1 MSDEL
6 TLAAEFPAPTRDDWL
21 KLVRA
26 SLKDRPFERL
36 IAKTYDGLAIEPLYP
51 RAQGARPLSARSG
64 PWQVMA
70 RADHP
75 DPAAANAQ
83 LMEDL
88 ENGATGVA
96 LVFPGAI
103 GAYGYGLDASEAG
116 IAKLLD
122 GVFLDAGIGI
132 ELCTAETTKQAAD
145 HVATLVKSLGQKPG
159 NVNIRFGHD
168 PLGAH
173 ASSGGAP
180 IPWRELAPRFAEHVA
195 ALAAQGFK
203 GPLTAADGRLIH
215 NAGGSEAQELAYVLS
230 VGVAYLR
237 ALEGAGVA
245 LNDARNMIG
254 FRLSADSDEFL
265 TIAKFRALRLLWA
278 RVEQACGLEPQPAFI
293 SAETAWRTMTRRDPY
308 SNMLRACIATFSAGV
323 GGADAV
329 SVLPFTQ
336 ALGLPDT
343 FARRNARNL
352 QLLLLEESNLW
363 RVDDPAAGSGAIEDL
378 TTKLA
383 QSAWA
388 LFQEIEAA
396 GGALAALEAGLIQN
410 KVAATREARGK
421 AFATRRE
428 ILTGT
433 SDYPLLNETAVE
445 VLKVKPVTAAPYP
458 VAIPYPPLQAIRLGE
473 PFERLRDAADVMLAS
488 TGKRPSVFLANLG
501 TPADFNARAMFAKNF
516 FEAGGIETIGNEGF
530 ADEPALIAA
539 FQKSGATATCLCSS
553 DDIYAARAV
562 AAAEALKAAGAA
574 AIYLAGRPKEQD
586 ELKAAGIGSF
596 IFMGCDVLAILR
608 AAHDM
613 MGVGKG
619 PS

>member
-21 KLVRA
+21 KLVGA
-26 SLKDRPFERL
+26 ALKDRPFERL
-36 IAKTYDGLAIEPLYP
+36 ISKTYDGLAIEPLYP
-51 RAQGARPLSARSG
+51 RAQDANPLSARSG

-75 DPAAANAQ
+75 DPAIANAQ

-103 GAYGYGLDASEAG
+103 GAYGYGLDASAAG
-116 IAKLLD
+116 IARLLD

-132 ELCTAETTKQAAD
+132 ELYTAETTKQAAD
-145 HVATLVKSLGQKPG
+145 HVAALVKSRGDKPG
-159 NVNIRFGHD
+159 NANIRFGHD

-173 ASSGGAP
+173 ASGGGAP
-180 IPWRELAPRFAEHVA
+180 IPWRDLGPRFAAHVA

-203 GPLTAADGRLIH
+203 GPLTAADGRIVH
-215 NAGGSEAQELAYVLS
+215 NAGGSEAQELAYALA
-230 VGVAYLR
+230 VAITYLR
-237 ALEGAGVA
+237 ALESAGVA
-245 LNDARNMIG
+245 LDDARTMIG

-278 RVEQACGLEPQPAFI
+278 RVEQACGLEPKPAFI

-323 GGADAV
+323 GGADSV
-329 SVLPFTQ
+329 TVLPFTQ
-336 ALGLPDT
+336 ALGLPDA

-378 TTKLA
+378 TVKLA
-383 QSAWA
+383 QSGWT

-396 GGALAALEAGLIQN
+396 GGAPAALEAGLIQN
-410 KVAATREARGK
+410 KVAATREAREK

-433 SDYPLLNETAVE
+433 SDYPLLSEAAVE
-445 VLKVKPVTAAPYP
+445 VLKAKPVTTAPYP
-458 VAIPYPPLQAIRLGE
+458 VATPYPPLPAIRLGE
-473 PFERLRDAADVMLAS
+473 PFERLRDAADAAFAK
-488 TGKRPSVFLANLG
+488 TGKRPGMFLANLG

-516 FEAGGIETIGNEGF
+516 FEAGGIETIGNNGF
-530 ADEPALIAA
+530 ADEAA
-539 FQKSGATATCLCSS
+539 MIDAFKSSGAAAACVCSS

-562 AAAEALKAAGAA
+562 AAAQSLKAAGAA

-586 ELKAAGIGSF
+586 TLKAAGIGSF
-596 IFMGCDVLAILR
+596 IFAGCDVLAILR

-613 MGVGKG
+613 MGIGKG
-619 PS
+619 P